1 MIDFCRMLWILSSFT
16 IKWIAR
22 YIATIPRPTNL
33 NVNLWIKCMI
43 MIKKYILGAAIALTS
58 LSDICVA
65 ESAETL
71 QKQAD
76 VLREEGKTL
85 EALNLYNQALVNY
98 QKKHDYNGVL
108 AVLSSRLISWQHLFN
123 HEEDK
128 VYVILARKEAES
140 MLAIAHEYGIHDKDY
155 LIHFLFGKS
164 CIFLKDFNCAEI
176 EFKKAIELFP
186 HHNSEKGDWLAHL
199 GEAIYRNG
207 RQEEGERVILEGIQ
221 QIQSHQN
228 DTDSF
233 RINVWISGAY
243 LRLAKILINDNKIEQ
258 AKIYL
263 HQGEKIVLNDDRLV
277 IRKQQLEGLKEKLR
291 FDK

>member
-1 MIDFCRMLWILSSFT
+1 M
-16 IKWIAR
+16 
-22 YIATIPRPTNL
+22 
-33 NVNLWIKCMI
+33 
-43 MIKKYILGAAIALTS
+43 KYIIGAAMTLTT
-58 LSDICVA
+58 LSGVCMA

-85 EALNLYNQALVNY
+85 DALNLYNQALVNY
-98 QKKHDYNGVL
+98 VQKHDYHGIL
-108 AVLSSRLISWQHLFN
+108 SVLSGRLISWQHLFN

-128 VYVILARKEAES
+128 VYAILARKEAES
-140 MLAIAHEYGIHDKDY
+140 MLAIAQEHDIHDRDY

-164 CIFLKDFNCAEI
+164 CLFLKDFNCAEM

-186 HHNSEKGDWLAHL
+186 LDNAEKGDWLAHL

-207 RQEEGERVILEGIQ
+207 RKEEGERIILEGVQ
-221 QIQSHQN
+221 QIQAHTN
-228 DTDSF
+228 DYDSF

-263 HQGEKIVLNDDRLV
+263 QKGEGIVLNDSRLV
-277 IRKQQLEGLKEKLR
+277 IRKQQLEILKKK